1 MADRTP
7 TMRHIGAAIERL
19 AAHQAALAQ
28 VHADAAQRAAQ
39 AATAPPPAPGDQT
52 ESGDRG

>member
-7 TMRHIGAAIERL
+7 TMRHVGAAIERL

-39 AATAPPPAPGDQT
+39 AATAPPPAPGEQT